1 MLSVY
6 YPNLIRLTEKKKDIK
21 QIFIAGYIVTS
32 QEQQRQKKWE
42 KLTHFINASGGKKRE
57 PNKRR
62 KALCSSET

>member
-1 MLSVY
+1 MHSVY

-42 KLTHFINASGGKKRE
+42 KLTQFINASGGKKRE
-57 PNKRR
+57 TKQ
-62 KALCSSET
+62 KKKSTLQQ